1 MKSKF
6 KMLIAAAALGGL
18 VSGAAVAAPVS
29 EFFFTQNAGWLNP
42 DTDASGAT
50 YTNPTAFQPAPFG
63 FTLSMENPTTG
74 PAPAN
79 TFGGM
84 RWTDTGGQSSAIH
97 VNTYDSNGPGN
108 PTSFSSGVPAYG
120 DTNGNGQWN
129 AGEYWGI
136 STLRQENNIIVG
148 NFPNPLWVA
157 DISANLRIFA
167 DAGHTIG
174 ALSDL
179 GSNTNIS
186 FWETSNRA
194 VCASPAPLGSVCDD
208 IYTINLIE
216 LAPEA
221 FLYNGQW
228 YTLNF
233 TLFPGS
239 DVLVCSS
246 ASDPGCDAFSAP
258 APGQIAVYTR
268 EGTNSIIH
276 VAMAWEVPEPSM
288 LSLVGLALL
297 GLGFASR
304 RRQA

>member
-6 KMLIAAAALGGL
+6 NVLLAAAALGGL

-29 EFFFTQNAGWLNP
+29 EFFFTQDAGWLNP
-42 DTDASGAT
+42 NTDGNPAT
-50 YTNPTAFQPAPFG
+50 YTNPIAFAGTFPFA
-63 FTLSMENPTTG
+63 LSMENPTG
-74 PAPAN
+74 AGAPAN

-84 RWTDTGGQSSAIH
+84 RWTESFGGGSSALH
-97 VNTYDSNGPGN
+97 VSTYYDN
-108 PTSFSSGVPAYG
+108 TSFSNGNMALG

-136 STLRQENNIIVG
+136 STLTQQNSVITG
-148 NFPNPLWVA
+148 HFPNPLWVA
-157 DISANLRIFA
+157 DISANLRIFG
-167 DAGHTIG
+167 DAGHSIG
-174 ALSDL
+174 AFSDL

-208 IYTINLIE
+208 IYTISLIE

-221 FLYNGQW
+221 FYYNGQW

-239 DVLVCSS
+239 DVVVCSS